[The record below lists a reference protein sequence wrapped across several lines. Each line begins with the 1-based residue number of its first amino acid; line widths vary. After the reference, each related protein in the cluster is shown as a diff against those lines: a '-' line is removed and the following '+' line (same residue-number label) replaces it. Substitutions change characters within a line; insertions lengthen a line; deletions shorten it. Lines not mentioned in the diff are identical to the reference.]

1 MDRMSKVLDK
11 IGQLEA
17 LTYAV
22 EAVMIE
28 AAEEDTPEA
37 QERLHS
43 LVYLLGE
50 QIKQLRGE
58 VNALSAD
65 IRICDVFT
73 TVRRYREAEREG
85 A

>member
-1 MDRMSKVLDK
+1 MDRMAKVMDK

-17 LTYAV
+17 LAYAV
-22 EAVMIE
+22 ESVMIE
-28 AAEEDTPEA
+28 ATEEDTLEA
-37 QERLHS
+37 MERLHS
-43 LVYLLGE
+43 LVYLLGD
-50 QIKQLRGE
+50 QIRQLRGE